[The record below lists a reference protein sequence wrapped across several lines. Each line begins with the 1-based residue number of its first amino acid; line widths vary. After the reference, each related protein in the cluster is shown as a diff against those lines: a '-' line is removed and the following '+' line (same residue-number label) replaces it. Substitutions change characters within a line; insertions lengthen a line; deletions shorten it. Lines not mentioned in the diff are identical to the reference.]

1 MACKNLSFFYDILS
15 NHYSKIKG
23 YTSKASETQTNKLNK
38 EEQED
43 LKNSSSSSLT
53 LDSNSAIII
62 MGCVPAEKR
71 QTVAAASIAVKKT
84 PSLKQIDSKSKSS
97 SNSQDN
103 NQLRGE
109 EQIAYFSQKQSPKK
123 DMTGA
128 TSPRIQKQTSEPNH
142 TYVYTRNS
150 SSSRPG
156 EKDIVRIL
164 PPITKAQQGTNQK

>member
-1 MACKNLSFFYDILS
+1 MN
-15 NHYSKIKG
+15 
-23 YTSKASETQTNKLNK
+23 
-38 EEQED
+38 
-43 LKNSSSSSLT
+43 

-103 NQLRGE
+103 NHLRGQ

-123 DMTGA
+123 DA
-128 TSPRIQKQTSEPNH
+128 SIVTSPRIQKQTSEPNH
-142 TYVYTRNS
+142 TFVYTRNS
-150 SSSRPG
+150 PASRQG

-164 PPITKAQQGTNQK
+164 PPVARAPQGTQKEDLSKLASINTLDIHSRIKLP